1 MVNATENLCVCALGM
16 FFNQGLLTVYS
27 MYFSFLSFT
36 MLSILNGKTHDIKQN
51 VIHVTVSNEVFAS
64 IFFFFFFGYM
74 GVGSLPLLNLG
85 KPKSGVSPVS
95 VKQLGVFL
103 SCE

>member
-51 VIHVTVSNEVFAS
+51 VFFWLYGGWESALVEFGQAKVWGISSFCKATRS
-64 IFFFFFFGYM
+64 I
-74 GVGSLPLLNLG
+74 P
-85 KPKSGVSPVS
+85 
-95 VKQLGVFL
+95 
-103 SCE
+103 